1 MNDFQQYQQQLQMQ
15 RMMEMQQA
23 RMQQMQQTQQNGIM
37 FGDQRALASSYLN
50 PMGGTPML
58 GAGPGMAT
66 FGSGTTRQSLLGAA
80 ADAGMFT
87 GVGIGTQGGL
97 FNLGIG
103 NRAGFRFA
111 DASRATTQARAQD
124 QMAAFRSGFGQEL
137 GAALLPDFLQRKFG
151 LAANQGLGDA
161 AADMQ
166 DRFASVRGVNASGI
180 EGRGVSRMFALGAMD
195 RAGDRLSRS
204 MPELNTEEIR
214 KIQDLSMG
222 TMSTA
227 QLGASARSSSDFD
240 KMMEAQEGLLKKIA
254 ENTKMSVDEIKET
267 NKVFKGQGGTGG
279 SLQVM
284 KSVSDAVTGMRSTTG
299 MTQEELLN
307 MGAGFR
313 AGARGMGMRNLNS
326 VTRLMIGRTDAT
338 LRAFNNGE
346 IDETS
351 MAAFGGTTPGEQAA
365 ARAQVMMQRS
375 RQFAVN
381 NQTGIGLLGG
391 QAGAI
396 AASQGFAG
404 QQMAVGAA
412 IASDPINAAADA
424 IYSKEG
430 QARLDRNTVGAQQTA
445 YQSAVAYQQQLPG
458 ANRSVAVQ
466 QFAQTM
472 GLNPVQALTAF
483 DRIEG
488 LQDRINGLG
497 DAGRALSPD
506 IIDAIDKVAKATGY
520 GDDRSAEVARLIN
533 EGKKPE
539 DAIREVYTPRTRKE
553 FMDIAN
559 KNPHIASMSANSSGI
574 AMPGATAYTVDRHRK
589 LRGDGEKAETDYE
602 GSMVSHTYGASAYIP
617 FSDEITVAQFLGPD
631 TEYDTHRRT
640 ENYES
645 FFGRRGNQ
653 DKYFKAAVPSIN
665 ITNSAPEVL
674 GSSGRPSH
682 VIVTNTNDF
691 AQTVGD
697 E

>member
-37 FGDQRALASSYLN
+37 FGDPRALASSYLN
-50 PMGGTPML
+50 PMGGTPMR
-58 GAGPGMAT
+58 GAAPGMAT
-66 FGSGTTRQSLLGAA
+66 FGSGMTRQSLLGVA
-80 ADAGMFT
+80 ADAGMFASL
-87 GVGIGTQGGL
+87 GIGTQAGL
-97 FNLGIG
+97 LSTGIG

-111 DASRATTQARAQD
+111 DSSRAVTEARARD
-124 QMAAFRSGFGQEL
+124 QMAAFGGSLGQEM
-137 GAALLPDFLQRKFG
+137 GAALLPDFLQRRFG
-151 LAANQGLGDA
+151 LAGNQGLGDA

-166 DRFASVRGVNASGI
+166 DRFGSVRGLNATGV

-214 KIQDLSMG
+214 KIQGLSMD

-227 QLGASARSSSDFD
+227 QLGAAARSSSDFD

-284 KSVSDAVTGMRSTTG
+284 KSVSDAVTGMQSTTG

-497 DAGRALSPD
+497 AAGRALSPS
-506 IIDAIDKVAKATGY
+506 IIDAIDRVASATGR
-520 GDDRSAEVARLIN
+520 GDLSAEVAELISQ
-533 EGKKPE
+533 GKSPE
-539 DAIREVYTPRTRKE
+539 EAIREVYTPRTQEDVAKLLE
-553 FMDIAN
+553 QNPSIAN
-559 KNPHIASMSANSSGI
+559 QKATSYLHLGNSDHTRFYRGAKSGEYKI
-574 AMPGATAYTVDRHRK
+574 RPS
-589 LRGDGEKAETDYE
+589 GEEAETPYE
-602 GSMVSHTYGASAYIP
+602 MGQYTFRADMGNLTMG
-617 FSDEITVAQFLGPD
+617 QFVGPD
-631 TEYDTHRRT
+631 TEYDTHV
-640 ENYES
+640 
-645 FFGRRGNQ
+645 RGPSYGDAYSSSPFQTRMFN
-653 DKYFKAAVPSIN
+653 AAVPSLQIVDDGP
-665 ITNSAPEVL
+665 TGVL
-674 GSSGRPSH
+674 GSAGRPSH
-682 VIVTNTNDF
+682 VIVTNATDF
-691 AQTVGD
+691 AQTVRD
-697 E
+697 